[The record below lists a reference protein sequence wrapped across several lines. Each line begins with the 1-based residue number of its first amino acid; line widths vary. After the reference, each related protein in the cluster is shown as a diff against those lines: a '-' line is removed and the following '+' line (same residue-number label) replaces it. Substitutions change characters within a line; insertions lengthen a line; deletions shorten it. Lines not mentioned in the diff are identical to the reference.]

1 MQVFLEYLLKFISYI
16 LLPFFRLI
24 NKYWRFKILFI
35 PVGRFG
41 HLALNTQLFFI
52 KHKIHALDEINYFLI
67 TPHLHNKRV
76 ANSELL
82 SMFRV
87 YSKEING
94 VFVICIT
101 PLFILL
107 DYMKEVLDDNGLLY
121 RMEMDSKE
129 AEFSLGIKTIYFD
142 KFQYMDGV
150 ETLKNMNIPECRK
163 IVTIFARDSLYLRE
177 KSPQEDWSYHDYRDC
192 DINTYIHSIQYLID
206 KGYVVIRIG
215 SEFSKSLEFSD
226 NNYIEYN
233 LSEFKS
239 EFMDLFLIYISDF
252 LIGTTSGATDVAVL
266 FNTPFLGVNYAPFM
280 ECPLGGC
287 DLFIQKK
294 IVDQYDQ
301 VVPYKGIINKPEYHL
316 FDGNAMSKEN
326 LMSYIDNTPEEIYDA
341 VVEMTLKVEKKF
353 LLSAKQKVLLNNY
366 HKNFCSK
373 NSWSNKFSPISIKWL
388 EDNKELYLD

>member
-1 MQVFLEYLLKFISYI
+1 
-16 LLPFFRLI
+16 
-24 NKYWRFKILFI
+24 
-35 PVGRFG
+35 
-41 HLALNTQLFFI
+41 
-52 KHKIHALDEINYFLI
+52 
-67 TPHLHNKRV
+67 
-76 ANSELL
+76 
-82 SMFRV
+82 MFRV

-150 ETLKNMNIPECRK
+150 ETLKNMNIPECKK